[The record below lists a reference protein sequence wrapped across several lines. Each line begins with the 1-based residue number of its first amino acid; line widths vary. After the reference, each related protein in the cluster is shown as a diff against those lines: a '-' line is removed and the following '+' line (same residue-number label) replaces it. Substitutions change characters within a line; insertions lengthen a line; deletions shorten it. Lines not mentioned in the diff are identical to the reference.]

1 MDSSTWALVSL
12 FSVLVLYWAH
22 GRYQRLGH
30 LRRCGIPGPDPYFL
44 IGNGPDLWTTNVHTV
59 GKWIQK
65 YGRVIAVWDF
75 APTVVV
81 ADPDLIRQILVKD
94 FHLFSMRR
102 TILPHGG
109 FAADPEHEVS
119 LISTDMSA
127 DRWKEQRSLIT
138 TAFTSSKIRDS
149 VPLVNDAIDDLL
161 QNFERREGDEN
172 IEVYDL
178 FQRFTMDTI
187 GRWCFGIRMD
197 VQKNPDNPLFRAT
210 KKFFDD
216 FTKDWRQ
223 SLLILALMF
232 PEWTPFWYPLR
243 RLESKILQM
252 IGYPNHWSYQMTMCQ
267 KIVAQRKANVRDPDN
282 RYSRDDLLQRMI
294 EATLTSEQM
303 MSLKESNLAA
313 SDAIDDK
320 ESLLS
325 GQGRSKAGN
334 KVHRMND
341 KEVAANA
348 SIFFDAGY
356 ETTSTLLAFLCH
368 VLVNRQDIQDRIRS
382 EVQDLYERDQNLDY
396 NTLNELPFL
405 DSVVYETL
413 RLFPPITGAVSRQSS
428 ADYKWKDML
437 IPANTSICIPL
448 YFLQRDPDVWE
459 DAETFDPMRF
469 YGANKSQA
477 SSPSF
482 QAFGFGPRNCIG
494 LRFALMEAKLVTAR
508 LLYKYYLVP
517 GTRTADFKTLEIQY
531 KPITQNPKRGVFVKV
546 VPTGL
551 RL

>member
-1 MDSSTWALVSL
+1 MDGSAWTLAGLCLCLFLCWACVR
-12 FSVLVLYWAH
+12 H
-22 GRYQRLGH
+22 HRLGH

-44 IGNGPDLWTTNVHTV
+44 IGNGPDLWRTNVLTV
-59 GKWIQK
+59 GRWIQR

-81 ADPDLIRQILVKD
+81 ADLELIRRILVQD

-119 LISTDMSA
+119 LISTDMPA
-127 DRWKEQRSLIT
+127 NRWKEQRSLIT
-138 TAFTSSKIRDS
+138 TAFTSSRIRDS

-161 QNFERREGDEN
+161 QNFRDREKEDN

-197 VQKNPDNPLFRAT
+197 VQKDPNNPLFRAT

-232 PEWTPFWYPLR
+232 PELTMLWYPLR
-243 RLESKILQM
+243 RLESRILRLL
-252 IGYPNHWSYQMTMCQ
+252 GYPNHWTYQMDMCRN
-267 KIVAQRKANVRDPDN
+267 IVALRKANIRDPN
-282 RYSRDDLLQRMI
+282 NPYSRDDLLQRMI

-303 MSLKESNLAA
+303 MSLQESNLTA
-313 SDAIDDK
+313 SDYIDDK
-320 ESLLS
+320 ETLI
-325 GQGRSKAGN
+325 RNARAKAGV
-334 KVHRMND
+334 KVHRMDD

-356 ETTSTLLAFLCH
+356 ETTSTLLAFLSH
-368 VLVNRQDIQDRIRS
+368 VLVNKPAIQERIRS
-382 EVQDLYERDQNLDY
+382 EVQSLYERDRNLDY
-396 NTLNELPFL
+396 NTVNELPFL
-405 DSVVYETL
+405 DSVIFETL
-413 RLFPPITGAVSRQSS
+413 RLFPPITGAVTRQSS
-428 ADYKWKDML
+428 ADYKWKGMT
-437 IPANTSICIPL
+437 IPANTAICIPL
-448 YFLQRDPDVWE
+448 YFLQRDPDVWQ

-469 YGANKSQA
+469 YGANKSRA

-494 LRFALMEAKLVTAR
+494 LRFALMEAKLVVAR
-508 LLYKYYLVP
+508 LLLQYYLVP
-517 GTRTADFKTLEIQY
+517 GCKTADFDRLEIHY
-531 KPITQNPKRGVFVKV
+531 KPITQNPGRGVFV
-546 VPTGL
+546 
-551 RL
+551 RLIPVT